1 MKTIMLM
8 LVALCASFQVMALDY
23 TVIPAGTIKDG
34 AYPDYDF
41 DYCNRDKAQDGQC
54 SLLQQSDNTKWVTFR
69 SSGGEQCEGGFYGY
83 INLDTHK
90 GYMVDG
96 EFTCGHPGMKLQIMK
111 DTTTGKYVYG
121 VYVDGQFMGVEPL
134 L

>member
-1 MKTIMLM
+1 MKTIMLL

-23 TVIPAGTIKDG
+23 TAIPAGNFYDG
-34 AYPDYDF
+34 KYPEYDF
-41 DYCNRDKAQDGQC
+41 DYCNREKAQNGQC
-54 SLLQQSDNTKWVTFR
+54 SLLQQSDNGKWVTFR

-83 INLDTHK
+83 LDLEKGK

-111 DTTTGKYVYG
+111 DTTNGKYVYG
-121 VYVDGQFMGVEPL
+121 IYVDGQLMGVEPL